1 MKQISEIVEAMDY
14 LDEDLFIDWWG
25 EIEEFFHPVAFDD
38 IGRLDHS
45 AYDYLLSLNK
55 ANLRLSSEDIDS
67 IIENEDANF
76 MEIIISRDKLLTSVH
91 FWQYPRGSK
100 WQVLN
105 ISEKPYLQEHEAMH
119 KKFMAYAEKMNLL
132 VLRDEDLR
140 ELVPYEEDM
149 VSIYYKYFDDE
160 YESRLE
166 IPY

>member
-1 MKQISEIVEAMDY
+1 MKKISEIVEAMDY

-25 EIEEFFHPVAFDD
+25 EIEEYFHPVAFDD
-38 IGRLDHS
+38 VGRLDHS

-55 ANLRLSSEDIDS
+55 ANLRFSSEEIDS
-67 IIENEDANF
+67 LIVNEDVYF
-76 MEIIISRDKLLTSVH
+76 MEIIISRDKLLSSVH

-105 ISEKPYLQEHEAMH
+105 ISEKPYLPEHEAMQ
-119 KKFMAYAEKMNLL
+119 KKFMAFAEKMNLL
-132 VLRDEDLR
+132 VLSDEDLR
-140 ELVPYEEDM
+140 EQVVHEGET

-160 YESRLE
+160 YESRLD

>member
-1 MKQISEIVEAMDY
+1 MKKISEIVEAMDY

-25 EIEEFFHPVAFDD
+25 EIEEYFRPVAFDD
-38 IGRLDHS
+38 VGRLDHS

-55 ANLRLSSEDIDS
+55 SNLIISSEGFDS
-67 IIENEDANF
+67 LLENEDAYF
-76 MEIIISRDKLLTSVH
+76 MEIIISRDKLLSSVH
-91 FWQYPRGSK
+91 FWQYPRGSRG
-100 WQVLN
+100 QVLN
-105 ISEKPYLQEHEAMH
+105 TSEKPFLQEHEALQ
-119 KKFMAYAEKMNLL
+119 KKFMAFAEKMNLL